1 MMLMQLQIVVKNK
14 ELDIINL
21 EKKSQAL
28 EDSLRE
34 MREKEKERLKEEIV
48 MSRSMALNSEGLTER

>member
-1 MMLMQLQIVVKNK
+1 MLMQLQIVVKNK

>member
-1 MMLMQLQIVVKNK
+1 MQLQIVVKNK

-21 EKKSQAL
+21 EKKSQGL
-28 EDSLRE
+28 EDNLRE